1 MLWGVLGLDGASGHW
16 LPSRSFSN
24 YRIRVATLSPDRV
37 LKLLQSEDV
46 SQRRKAVEKLGAWG
60 PLRALPHLLKVRRD
74 EEDEELKVLAA
85 EKLKSMG
92 AVIDLTPMG
101 ADTWFDQVKDSSQA
115 FETLCEVMGE
125 RFVGYALIVGV
136 QISGLTIDQ
145 FTPANTLVEF
155 RLVESTPPRT
165 LRLPDFRRELI
176 GWILSEAPEPE
187 SAALPLDLAQAQQLV
202 GVRYILLAPLHQMSL
217 REVIL
222 ETPGRKPQARVVVE
236 DHRALPEEVE
246 VKELRRRLHEEVEAE
261 LESVKDEPF
270 ELDFGLVDAA
280 EQAAESEDWEDVLK
294 LIGHWPGPLSML
306 SRMQMGANLDD
317 DKRSRIGAALAYLAL
332 AYRATGRSAW
342 AEELYRLGLQFAGEG
357 PQGAKLYQA
366 LGESMLQEKR
376 FGESVGPFRRALALG
391 APMEVVGPGLGNA
404 LSRCG
409 RLIAAVAVLEHSLK
423 EGAAKVDVLPILKR
437 VYSSLADS
445 AARLRELHDD
455 WTSEDELSE
464 AEDED
469 EGVLVEGSG
478 INADDSTL
486 EISIDEA
493 ADATGRE
500 SDD

>member
-1 MLWGVLGLDGASGHW
+1 M
-16 LPSRSFSN
+16 
-24 YRIRVATLSPDRV
+24 

-46 SQRRKAVEKLGAWG
+46 SQRRKAVEKLGTWG
-60 PLRALPHLLKVRRD
+60 PLKALPHLLKVRR
-74 EEDEELKVLAA
+74 EDDDDELKDLAA
-85 EKLKSMG
+85 EKLKTMG
-92 AVIDLTPMG
+92 AIIDLTPMG
-101 ADTWFDQVKDSSQA
+101 ADCWFEQVKDSSQA

-165 LRLPDFRRELI
+165 LRLPDFRRELV
-176 GWILSEAPEPE
+176 GWILSEAPEPD

-222 ETPGRKPQARVVVE
+222 ESPGRKPKARVIVA
-236 DHRALPEEVE
+236 DHMDRLEEVE
-246 VKELRRRLHEEVEAE
+246 VAELRTRLHEEVEAE
-261 LESVKDEPF
+261 LESVRDEPF
-270 ELDFGLVDAA
+270 ELDFDLVDAA

-317 DKRSRIGAALAYLAL
+317 DKRSRIGAALSFLAL

-357 PQGAKLYQA
+357 PQGARLYQA
-366 LGESMLQEKR
+366 LGESMLLEKR

-391 APMEVVGPGLGNA
+391 APMESVGPGLGNA

-409 RLIAAVAVLEHSLK
+409 RLIAAVAVLEHSIK
-423 EGAAKVDVLPILKR
+423 EGAEKVNVLPILKR
-437 VYSSLADS
+437 AYSGLADN
-445 AARLRELHDD
+445 AKRLRDLHDD
-455 WTSEDELSE
+455 WTSEEELEEVDYE
-464 AEDED
+464 ADED
-469 EGVLVEGSG
+469 QARYSGVD
-478 INADDSTL
+478 ADDSTL
-486 EISIDEA
+486 EISLDETA
-493 ADATGRE
+493 EATGKKA
-500 SDD
+500 DD